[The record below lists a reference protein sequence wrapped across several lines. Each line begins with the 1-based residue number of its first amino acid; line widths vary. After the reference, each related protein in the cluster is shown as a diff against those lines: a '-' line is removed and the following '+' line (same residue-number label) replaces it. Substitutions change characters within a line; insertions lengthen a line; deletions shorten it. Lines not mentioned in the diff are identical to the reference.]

1 MSVSVHLSS
10 NFEPIIARVQRAPS
24 AQNSNSAHYGE
35 LVRGIADAAL
45 ATMPPGFESITLARI
60 GEPLRRGARVWP
72 EEESP
77 HPADFLSRVGTLAWT
92 RP

>member
-35 LVRGIADAAL
+35 LVRGIADAAF
-45 ATMPPGFESITLARI
+45 AT
-60 GEPLRRGARVWP
+60 
-72 EEESP
+72 
-77 HPADFLSRVGTLAWT
+77 PAAWI
-92 RP
+92 